1 MRKSR
6 TARGL
11 AAATAAVTTAAL
23 IATSTAGVAEAKP
36 QPKTSASQASKKFEK
51 AVTVKGVQQHLQALQ
66 KIADD
71 NDGTRASGTPGYQAS
86 RDYVVKKLRAAGYKP
101 TVQPFDF
108 AFFQENSPG
117 ELSRTT
123 PEPRAFAIDD
133 EFDVMDYSGSGTAQA
148 PVTVVDTALTRTATS
163 TSGCETADFAGFPA
177 GNIALLQRG
186 TCDFA
191 VKAANAEA
199 AGATAALIFNR
210 GTTDN
215 DTTLLG
221 TLGEPGIG
229 IPVLGLSYDA
239 GVELAK
245 AGTEVRVK
253 TDTVSEVRKTYNVFA
268 ETSRGDAGRVVMAGA
283 HLDSVPEGP
292 GINDNGSGS
301 GTILE
306 VAEQLAKQ
314 KNLKKKVRFAW
325 WGAEELGLLGA
336 YDYVDGLVEN
346 NPEALKDI
354 EAYLNFDMVG
364 SPNFVRFVY
373 DGDNSLGTGVEGPA
387 GSAQLEDLF
396 VNYFKSRKLASE
408 PTAFDGRSDY
418 GPFIENGVAA
428 GGLFTGAEDIK
439 TDEQARV
446 YGGKAGVAYDECYH
460 QACDDIDNINV
471 QALDQ
476 MSDAVAHAVY
486 TLSTSTASI
495 NSQAKAA
502 KGAQR
507 SAKSV
512 KVTGEAHGHSK
523 R

>member
-1 MRKSR
+1 MSLSR
-6 TARGL
+6 PARGL
-11 AAATAAVTTAAL
+11 AAVTAAVTTAAL
-23 IATSTAGVAEAKP
+23 IATSTAGVAEAKKP
-36 QPKTSASQASKKFEK
+36 NVNQASKQFQKS
-51 AVTVKGVQQHLQALQ
+51 VTVKGVQQHLAAFQQ
-66 KIADD
+66 IADD
-71 NDGTRASGTPGYQAS
+71 NGGTRASGTPGYQAS
-86 RDYVVKKLRAAGYKP
+86 RDYVVKKLRSAGYKP
-101 TVQPFDF
+101 TVKAFDF
-108 AFFQENSPG
+108 AYFEETAPGTLARISPA
-117 ELSRTT
+117 
-123 PEPRAFAIDD
+123 PRPFAIDD

-148 PVTVVDTALTRTATS
+148 AVTVVDTELARTETS
-163 TSGCETADFAGFPA
+163 TSGCESADFAGFTR

-186 TCDFA
+186 TCPFA

-199 AGATAALIFNR
+199 AGASAALVFNR
-210 GTTDN
+210 GTTDEAG
-215 DTTLLG
+215 TVAG

-229 IPVLGLSYDA
+229 IPVLGLSYAA
-239 GVELAK
+239 GVELAE
-245 AGTEVRVK
+245 AGTVARVSAA
-253 TDTVSEVRKTYNVFA
+253 TVSEIRRTYNVFA
-268 ETSRGDAGRVVMAGA
+268 ETTRGDAGRVVMAGA

-336 YDYVDGLVEN
+336 YDYVDGLVED
-346 NPEALKDI
+346 NPEALEDI

-373 DGDNSLGTGVEGPA
+373 DGDNSLGTGVDGPE
-387 GSAQLEDLF
+387 GSAQIEDLF
-396 VNYFKSRKLASE
+396 VNYFKSRKLATE

-439 TDEQARV
+439 TAREARI

-460 QACDDIDNINV
+460 QACDDIDNISV

-476 MSDAVAHAVY
+476 MSDAVAHSVY
-486 TLSTSTASI
+486 TLAKSGKSI
-495 NSQAKAA
+495 NSQGKVAKGNLRTAKAGGKA
-502 KGAQR
+502 
-507 SAKSV
+507 
-512 KVTGEAHGHSK
+512 EAHGHAL

>member
-1 MRKSR
+1 MSR
-6 TARGL
+6 PARGL

-36 QPKTSASQASKKFEK
+36 QPKPTVSQASKKFQK
-51 AVTVKGVQQHLQALQ
+51 SVTVKGVQQHLAALQ
-66 KIADD
+66 DIADA
-71 NDGTRASGTPGYQAS
+71 NGGTRASGTDGYEAS
-86 RDYVVKKLRAAGYKP
+86 RDYVVKTLRAAGYKP
-101 TVQPFDF
+101 TVESFRFDF
-108 AFFQENSPG
+108 FEETAPG
-117 ELSRTT
+117 TLSRVSPSPKSYT
-123 PEPRAFAIDD
+123 IDTD
-133 EFDVMDYSGSGTAQA
+133 YDVMDYSGSGSTQATVTA
-148 PVTVVDTALTRTATS
+148 VDTTGAATDTS
-163 TSGCETADFAGFPA
+163 TSGCEAADFASFPA

-191 VKAANAEA
+191 TKAANAEE

-210 GTTDN
+210 GTTDE
-215 DTTLLG
+215 TGTVAG
-221 TLGEPGIG
+221 TLGAPGIE
-229 IPVLGLSYDA
+229 IPVLGLSYA
-239 GVELAK
+239 
-245 AGTEVRVK
+245 AGTELLASGTVAKV
-253 TDTVSEVRKTYNVFA
+253 TTSTVSEPRTTYNVFA
-268 ETSRGDAGRVVMAGA
+268 ETTRGDAGRVVMAGA
-283 HLDSVPEGP
+283 HLDSVLEGP

-346 NPEALKDI
+346 NPEALEDI

-373 DGDNSLGTGVEGPA
+373 DGDNSLGTGVVGPA

-428 GGLFTGAEDIK
+428 GGLFTGAEEIK
-439 TDEQARV
+439 TPEQARI

-486 TLSTSTASI
+486 TLSTSTKSI

-502 KGAQR
+502 KGDKR
-507 SAKSV
+507 SAKAV
-512 KVTGEAHGHSK
+512 QVTGDAHGHSK